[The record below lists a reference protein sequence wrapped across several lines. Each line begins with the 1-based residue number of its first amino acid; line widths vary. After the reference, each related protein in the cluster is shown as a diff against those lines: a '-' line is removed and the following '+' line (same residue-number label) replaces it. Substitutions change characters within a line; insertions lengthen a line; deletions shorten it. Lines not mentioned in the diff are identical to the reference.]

1 VLEVGLRNSNFW
13 CGLGPLEDT
22 DGLRCGVRLLSFA
35 GLLHRCGKED
45 GVLANQ
51 LGSLRWGHGSL
62 RGSGHG
68 SDSIHCSLRMRE
80 EEEECEERM
89 TDEVTENASAL
100 YSFRRKE
107 IGLECL

>member
-1 VLEVGLRNSNFW
+1 
-13 CGLGPLEDT
+13 
-22 DGLRCGVRLLSFA
+22 
-35 GLLHRCGKED
+35 
-45 GVLANQ
+45 
-51 LGSLRWGHGSL
+51 
-62 RGSGHG
+62 
-68 SDSIHCSLRMRE
+68 MRE